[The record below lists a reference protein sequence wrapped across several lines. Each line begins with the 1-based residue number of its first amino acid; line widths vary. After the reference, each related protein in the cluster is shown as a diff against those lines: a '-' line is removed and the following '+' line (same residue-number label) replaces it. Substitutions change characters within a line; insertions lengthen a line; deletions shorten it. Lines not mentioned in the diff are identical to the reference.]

1 MSLPTAHT
9 MESVTQ
15 RIRKA
20 GMWTVIIVITVNV
33 IAIIVVVVKPTR
45 VVSDGAH
52 DGISVEARLHGLVW
66 IIIIVLILILLL
78 VVVIIVQ

>member
-20 GMWTVIIVITVNV
+20 GMWTVI

-52 DGISVEARLHGLVW
+52 DGISVEARLRGLVW

-78 VVVIIVQ
+78 VVVVIVQ